1 MRLCCLGNCFTWD
14 RKIPSACLRTLSI
27 FGFGILVLAMMLW
40 LVQTK
45 LKDQLLLQHIFLL
58 IWSWGASWLI
68 LTMKKTTSETI
79 LPADVCS
86 FPFIQQFTTNPY
98 LDTILPF
105 RRERASQCRVSLRMG
120 SRKEAAVFLAFS
132 WQAQSNKTSGQ
143 NPSFPLLKNF
153 PSPSRWDSWP
163 TAAGIPNAIARQAS
177 DKHLRKHM

>member
-1 MRLCCLGNCFTWD
+1 MYFEHLWVWYSSFGNDAMAGANKTRSSVPFAIHLFTN
-14 RKIPSACLRTLSI
+14 
-27 FGFGILVLAMMLW
+27 LVLHGASP
-40 LVQTK
+40 
-45 LKDQLLLQHIFLL
+45 HP
-58 IWSWGASWLI
+58 GASWLI

-86 FPFIQQFTTNPY
+86 FPFIQQFATNPY
-98 LDTILPF
+98 LDTTLPF

-120 SRKEAAVFLAFS
+120 SRKEAAVFLTFS

-163 TAAGIPNAIARQAS
+163 TAPGIPNAIARQAS